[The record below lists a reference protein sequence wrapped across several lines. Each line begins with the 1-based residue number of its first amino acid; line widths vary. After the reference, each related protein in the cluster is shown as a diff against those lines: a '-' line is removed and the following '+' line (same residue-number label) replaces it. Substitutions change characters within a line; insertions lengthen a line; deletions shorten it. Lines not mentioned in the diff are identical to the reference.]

1 MIEQDST
8 NGPSSHH
15 LPQET
20 TNGTATVATSQRTT
34 TIDTTTLTRVLSSM
48 ELLSQGFT
56 TWEAYINASNVL
68 RTLFTYAN
76 QPFSSAVT
84 CQAIRQGAK
93 NAIFT
98 IAKNNHMSLII
109 GTLTFDT
116 THAKKIEHRLGCLK
130 IISSFIRKVN
140 FRKERAQ
147 TESMAF
153 FFDRILH
160 YCMAMSIV

>member
-1 MIEQDST
+1 
-8 NGPSSHH
+8 
-15 LPQET
+15 
-20 TNGTATVATSQRTT
+20 
-34 TIDTTTLTRVLSSM
+34 M
-48 ELLSQGFT
+48 ELLSQGFS

-76 QPFSSAVT
+76 QPLAPSTASR
-84 CQAIRQGAK
+84 QAIRQGAK

-130 IISSFIRKVN
+130 IISSFIRKVTDG
-140 FRKERAQ
+140 RGGG
-147 TESMAF
+147 
-153 FFDRILH
+153 LG
-160 YCMAMSIV
+160 